1 MAILFWGAKRRQ
13 WAVAETIRRSVK
25 RVGTGLKNLTPR
37 TPHKM
42 TFSPIEKRRAGG
54 AGDELLLQ
62 QQKSRNKISRSGGMR
77 DVEKFAAAAVASSTR
92 QGSNESFVK
101 QQEVPLGGPNTWAGG
116 NVAKKER
123 PVPPRVQVPGNQK
136 QVVESPTPKTPM
148 WNNVFG
154 R

>member
-54 AGDELLLQ
+54 AA
-62 QQKSRNKISRSGGMR
+62 R
-77 DVEKFAAAAVASSTR
+77 
-92 QGSNESFVK
+92 
-101 QQEVPLGGPNTWAGG
+101 
-116 NVAKKER
+116 KER
-123 PVPPRVQVPGNQK
+123 PVPPRVQVPDNKK

-148 WNNVFG
+148 WNKVFG